1 MAFEQY
7 SYVLTETALND
18 LDETYEYIAVDLANP
33 DAAGDFADELE
44 ETLTEICKTPRT
56 GRPVTNPYLKRN
68 DIRRFLVKN
77 YIGYYLV
84 DEDTGTIVV
93 LRIVYGKRNQDK
105 ILKTI

>member
-1 MAFEQY
+1 MAYEQY

-33 DAAGDFADELE
+33 NAAGGFADELE
-44 ETLTEICKTPRT
+44 EKLTEICKAPRN
-56 GRPVTNPYLKRN
+56 GRPVINPYLKRK

>member
-1 MAFEQY
+1 MAYEQY

-18 LDETYEYIAVDLANP
+18 LDETYEYNAVDLANP

-44 ETLTEICKTPRT
+44 EKLTEICKAPRT
-56 GRPVTNPYLKRN
+56 GRPVINPYLKRK

-84 DEDTGTIVV
+84 EEDTGTIVV